1 MRGRSNRRRSMIL
14 MEIKRWWGWM
24 SRPWLWRQSAPKVC
38 RISKEMWMK
47 GDWSWWMIV
56 MTNIRHRWGEMNF
69 WNVGRYKMP
78 HQFWRNRDILLRW
91 WRVVVRNKRRHRVKY
106 FRSERGDERP
116 KTRAGW
122 LVGRYGGGY
131 VVNMVVVLMILWHW
145 Q

>member
-1 MRGRSNRRRSMIL
+1 MI
-14 MEIKRWWGWM
+14 I
-24 SRPWLWRQSAPKVC
+24 
-38 RISKEMWMK
+38 
-47 GDWSWWMIV
+47 
-56 MTNIRHRWGEMNF
+56 MTNVRHRWGEVNF
-69 WNVGRYKMP
+69 WNVGRYKMS

-91 WRVVVRNKRRHRVKY
+91 WRVVVRNKRRHWVKY